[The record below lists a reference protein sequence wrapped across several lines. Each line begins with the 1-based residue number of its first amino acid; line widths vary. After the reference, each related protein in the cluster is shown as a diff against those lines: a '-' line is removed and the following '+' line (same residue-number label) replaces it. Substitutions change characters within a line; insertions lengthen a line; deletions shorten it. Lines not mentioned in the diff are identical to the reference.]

1 MLNVTRSWYLVLEK
15 IVKVPGTKGA
25 ISKMVL
31 DQGII
36 IIKGMAKTDVFPSRT
51 VRSLLPLCL
60 CNCSL
65 HAARNASVGMC
76 SGNSGLIIIVFTS
89 KCQEIKKHSREQ
101 GTDPE
106 VVIS

>member
-36 IIKGMAKTDVFPSRT
+36 IINDMAKD
-51 VRSLLPLCL
+51 
-60 CNCSL
+60 
-65 HAARNASVGMC
+65 
-76 SGNSGLIIIVFTS
+76 
-89 KCQEIKKHSREQ
+89 
-101 GTDPE
+101 
-106 VVIS
+106 